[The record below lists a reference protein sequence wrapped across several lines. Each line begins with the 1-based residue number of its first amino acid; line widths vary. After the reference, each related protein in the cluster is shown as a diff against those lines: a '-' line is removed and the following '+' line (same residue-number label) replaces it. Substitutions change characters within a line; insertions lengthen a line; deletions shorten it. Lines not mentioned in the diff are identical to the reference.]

1 MVNLAGR
8 SNLAGVAASRL
19 FPSPARLTPRLFAR
33 AALHHSSRSSQD
45 ATPAQSSIS
54 NSSSSSSASSSPPPP
69 SDPRT
74 DRSRHRNFYRQIL
87 PPFIRVLGYSTAIYF
102 SLQLLWTYLDAREQT
117 QLEQEEKD
125 RLIRMVREKRERGVE
140 AGGGGG
146 GILKERQVTKG
157 WWGWIR
163 GQK

>member
-1 MVNLAGR
+1 M
-8 SNLAGVAASRL
+8 
-19 FPSPARLTPRLFAR
+19 
-33 AALHHSSRSSQD
+33 SSQD
-45 ATPAQSSIS
+45 ATSAQSSIS
-54 NSSSSSSASSSPPPP
+54 NSSSSSFASPSSPPPPPPPPPP

-74 DRSRHRNFYRQIL
+74 DHSRHRNFYRQIL

-140 AGGGGG
+140 AGGA
-146 GILKERQVTKG
+146 GIMNEREVTRG

-163 GQK
+163 GQE